1 MPYNFL
7 VKFKKRKKLTSAPE
21 FLELI
26 LALAKYSYKSFQNQA
41 KRIYRD
47 KRIFLAM
54 MLFEALILLKREYKY

>member
-1 MPYNFL
+1 MPNNFL

-41 KRIYRD
+41 KRIYN
-47 KRIFLAM
+47 KRIFLAII
-54 MLFEALILLKREYKY
+54 LFEALILLKREYKY